1 MDKSYQPS
9 ETSGAGPLAYID
21 WHVDPRPGAAVEK
34 TGAGK
39 VMKKRDLPDLGAI
52 HEMTVPPSWGGFQGR
67 ASSGSMYTFKPL
79 STRALQLAS
88 AEVMIG
94 SYQHPENKDKKD
106 AEVFHQLL
114 SAPVTAPKL
123 LYSDTRPDTDKATQD
138 LFKVLSSAL
147 GTNTIGDNQIVS
159 PAKNADSRRPSFH
172 VDSARLE
179 NVNGKTVLAVDGW
192 FTQQDQAGRIKLA
205 ADNTPEKRRYSG
217 IFIDADGSGAK
228 VQELFFSADDKD
240 SYLSNKSVFRSAIK
254 SIKWN
259 R

>member
-1 MDKSYQPS
+1 MDNSYQLS
-9 ETSGAGPLAYID
+9 ETSGPLAYID
-21 WHVDPRPGAAVEK
+21 WHVDPRPGVAVEK

-39 VMKKRDLPDLGAI
+39 AMQKRDLPDLGAI
-52 HEMTVPPSWGGFQGR
+52 HEITVPPSWGGFQGR
-67 ASSGSMYTFKPL
+67 ASGGSMYTFKPL
-79 STRALQLAS
+79 SKGAHQPAS

-94 SYQHPENKDKKD
+94 SYQHSENRDKKS
-106 AEVFHQLL
+106 AEVLHQLL
-114 SAPVTAPKL
+114 GAPVTAPKL

-138 LFKVLSSAL
+138 LFKRLSSTL
-147 GTNTIGDNQIVS
+147 GINTVGDNQIIS
-159 PAKNADSRRPSFH
+159 PDKNPDSRRPSFH

-192 FTQQDQAGRIKLA
+192 FTQQDQAVRIKLA
-205 ADNTPEKRRYSG
+205 ADNTPVKRRYSG

-254 SIKWN
+254 SIEWKK
-259 R
+259 